1 MLLAFIRKLK
11 NNLYDKGF
19 GGAVVMDLSRTF
31 DTINYNLRISKLNSY
46 GSLKLICSYF
56 TYRWNRTKFNSMFR
70 SEGELSQEV
79 TQGFVIGSVSQ

>member
-56 TYRWNRTKFNSMFR
+56 TYR
-70 SEGELSQEV
+70 
-79 TQGFVIGSVSQ
+79 